1 MRKQLLTAMLGLV
14 SASSLMVPAS
24 AEGLLVVGANVI
36 IAPSSQYDGDKEWSA
51 TTWVYNT
58 GIRFGEGQTQNPL
71 FNIVAGTPA
80 TDANGHE
87 WYEVA
92 YDTATVGA
100 KEEMDEVIKW
110 EDHTAPFS
118 SDENY
123 NGRPSYRWATND
135 VMAEI
140 YFRRFFITD
149 KLLSG
154 DVYLACG
161 HDDAP
166 CEYYLN
172 GVLVFSKTGFEV
184 DHYIYNEETGEVI
197 DSVLLDG
204 WNNNEYVKLT
214 DEQKALI
221 KLGGEQN
228 LLAVHVH
235 QNWGGAFADCGLYTS
250 VPGGLDM
257 GYVTP
262 WTGKVLF
269 NSWGGYR
276 DPDRHDWEKLYEA
289 QPGDKYTIHLL
300 GQNAGEWGQQ
310 VHFRTP
316 IRLSEEK
323 EYTLKLNLET
333 TQTIENVTIK
343 VTETDKDD
351 VVAALENVRIEAG
364 EVAEQEIAISGVA
377 VENMNLVLNFA
388 TEVKGTD
395 VTLSGISLFDET
407 EEKEIWVGTS
417 YFNYCY
423 VTDVDTITNEEDLS
437 HRFDTV
443 QIKDPVIDGRVET
456 MSWTDPDFDDSMW
469 SEQAMPMGNAGYMPE
484 LQSIWPGQMGHLDY
498 TGDGDEGQNTNYWVR
513 RTFTLDKVNERL
525 SYALNVCHDDT
536 YWTYINGHLLQ
547 NYDGWTDGKNP
558 KQVHIPARYLREGKN
573 VIATYIRQNWGGRF
587 YDCGINV
594 EEVNYDDCAD
604 ELKAAIALG
613 QTDTILTKA
622 MRLQLDSLVAAG
634 QKELETNKDAA
645 EVKEYAKNL
654 TASINTILGYA
665 GDVKTL
671 LQTIDICGKTED
683 KGYMKEALEA
693 VTAGVDTCVNNS
705 QTNSLLSTLRLARKR
720 NALERHTEK
729 YVGSQPAA
737 YDNDASIGDNAEGA
751 YYIYNVGE
759 RLFLTGAEDWGAHL
773 GLAYMSN
780 AFHLI
785 NVNRNGEPLER
796 GYRIETM
803 RPNGLA
809 GVNDFINYG
818 GYVDCDTDDAWEFKA
833 VEGKT
838 NVFNICRVSG
848 NPEEGGVYMLGYRD
862 GKDNRFSLSYNV
874 VDTDMLTA
882 ESEANQWMLISKAE
896 LDALML
902 TATEENPVEATH
914 LIKNPG
920 FDQRLDDSYWW
931 ADIEGG
937 TNDNG
942 DSQYGL
948 GIWGRGANHPDFAY
962 EAWNCNT
969 GSMTQ
974 EIFEEPGLI
983 PGWYTLSAQIYY
995 RDGRYE
1001 DHVAKYLAGET
1012 LTPNASLMAGE
1023 GDAMVTGP
1031 IAFIT
1036 DCANQVPGWGRLDA
1050 SGTVRMPDAC
1060 SSATEEY
1067 FQNGLYWSEPL
1078 LFEVTEEASNVGVSF
1093 GFMKTGFTKYDWVV
1107 ADNFRLKYYG
1117 KQKPTAIERIDEV
1130 VTPAQQG
1137 GAAIYNLQG
1146 QRLSRVQKGV
1156 NIIGGKK
1163 MLVK

>member
-140 YFRRFFITD
+140 YFRRFFTTD

-276 DPDRHDWEKLYEA
+276 DPDRHGWEKLYEA

-351 VVAALENVRIEAG
+351 VVAALENVRIDAG
-364 EVAEQEIAISGVA
+364 EVAEQGITISGVA

-395 VTLSGISLFDET
+395 VTLSGISLVDET

-437 HRFDTV
+437 VRYDTV

-456 MSWTDPDFDDSMW
+456 MS
-469 SEQAMPMGNAGYMPE
+469 
-484 LQSIWPGQMGHLDY
+484 
-498 TGDGDEGQNTNYWVR
+498 
-513 RTFTLDKVNERL
+513 
-525 SYALNVCHDDT
+525 
-536 YWTYINGHLLQ
+536 
-547 NYDGWTDGKNP
+547 
-558 KQVHIPARYLREGKN
+558 
-573 VIATYIRQNWGGRF
+573 
-587 YDCGINV
+587 
-594 EEVNYDDCAD
+594 
-604 ELKAAIALG
+604 
-613 QTDTILTKA
+613 
-622 MRLQLDSLVAAG
+622 
-634 QKELETNKDAA
+634 
-645 EVKEYAKNL
+645 
-654 TASINTILGYA
+654 
-665 GDVKTL
+665 
-671 LQTIDICGKTED
+671 
-683 KGYMKEALEA
+683 
-693 VTAGVDTCVNNS
+693 
-705 QTNSLLSTLRLARKR
+705 
-720 NALERHTEK
+720 
-729 YVGSQPAA
+729 
-737 YDNDASIGDNAEGA
+737 
-751 YYIYNVGE
+751 
-759 RLFLTGAEDWGAHL
+759 
-773 GLAYMSN
+773 
-780 AFHLI
+780 
-785 NVNRNGEPLER
+785 
-796 GYRIETM
+796 
-803 RPNGLA
+803 
-809 GVNDFINYG
+809 
-818 GYVDCDTDDAWEFKA
+818 
-833 VEGKT
+833 
-838 NVFNICRVSG
+838 
-848 NPEEGGVYMLGYRD
+848 
-862 GKDNRFSLSYNV
+862 
-874 VDTDMLTA
+874 
-882 ESEANQWMLISKAE
+882 
-896 LDALML
+896 
-902 TATEENPVEATH
+902 
-914 LIKNPG
+914 
-920 FDQRLDDSYWW
+920 
-931 ADIEGG
+931 
-937 TNDNG
+937 
-942 DSQYGL
+942 
-948 GIWGRGANHPDFAY
+948 
-962 EAWNCNT
+962 
-969 GSMTQ
+969 
-974 EIFEEPGLI
+974 
-983 PGWYTLSAQIYY
+983 
-995 RDGRYE
+995 
-1001 DHVAKYLAGET
+1001 
-1012 LTPNASLMAGE
+1012 
-1023 GDAMVTGP
+1023 
-1031 IAFIT
+1031 
-1036 DCANQVPGWGRLDA
+1036 
-1050 SGTVRMPDAC
+1050 
-1060 SSATEEY
+1060 
-1067 FQNGLYWSEPL
+1067 
-1078 LFEVTEEASNVGVSF
+1078 
-1093 GFMKTGFTKYDWVV
+1093 
-1107 ADNFRLKYYG
+1107 
-1117 KQKPTAIERIDEV
+1117 
-1130 VTPAQQG
+1130 
-1137 GAAIYNLQG
+1137 
-1146 QRLSRVQKGV
+1146 
-1156 NIIGGKK
+1156 
-1163 MLVK
+1163 